1 NLVKLL
7 GKISEDCRVS
17 IRNIRRDIMD
27 KLKIMQDNKDISED
41 DLRIAGVEIQKIT
54 DEIIKRINDT
64 FLAKEKELLHV

>member
-1 NLVKLL
+1 
-7 GKISEDCRVS
+7 
-17 IRNIRRDIMD
+17 